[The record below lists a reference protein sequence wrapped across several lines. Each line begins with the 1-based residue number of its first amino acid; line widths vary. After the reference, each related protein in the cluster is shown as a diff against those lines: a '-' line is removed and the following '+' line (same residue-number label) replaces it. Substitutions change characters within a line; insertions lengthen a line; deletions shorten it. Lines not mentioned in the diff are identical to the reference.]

1 MQMVAAAI
9 SATLSAL
16 ILFSRAGV
24 LFTFVDVTKALKS
37 ALCFE
42 IAAASLSD
50 AEIAASMTVG
60 LVALGEGGL
69 DAMEA
74 NVSISLTAGLSPS
87 MSFLEFRTSRIDSP
101 DTRRDLGAERER
113 DLERGRVISTL
124 VASSFSPVIVLVQK
138 NPG

>member
-1 MQMVAAAI
+1 MVAAAM

-24 LFTFVDVTKALKS
+24 LFTFEDVTKALKS

-42 IAAASLSD
+42 IAAANLSV
-50 AEIAASMTVG
+50 ATAIAASVTVS

-74 NVSISLTAGLSPS
+74 NVSISLTGLSPPI
-87 MSFLEFRTSRIDSP
+87 SFLEFRTSRIVSP
-101 DTRRDLGAERER
+101 DTRRDLVAERER

-124 VASSFSPVIVLVQK
+124 FVSSSSPVMVLEQK
-138 NPG
+138 ISE

>member
-1 MQMVAAAI
+1 MVAAVM

-24 LFTFVDVTKALKS
+24 LFTVNDVTKALKS

-42 IAAASLSD
+42 IAAANSSV
-50 AEIAASMTVG
+50 ATSIAASLTAS

-74 NVSISLTAGLSPS
+74 KVSISLTAGLSPF
-87 MSFLEFRTSRIDSP
+87 MSVLQFRTSRIDGP
-101 DTRRDLGAERER
+101 GLRRDLEAERER
-113 DLERGRVISTL
+113 DLERGRVVSTL
-124 VASSFSPVIVLVQK
+124 VTSSSFPVIVLVQK
-138 NPG
+138 NSK